1 MTAKGF
7 ENFFQR
13 GRAGEKRAS
22 RSTGKH
28 CPLQTTETKML
39 ASLDE
44 NRSFLLGYG
53 AEDLR
58 GMPLRTRKREP
69 LEEAQANHPWT
80 PRVPLDSL
88 TEPQR
93 GGQEVRTSRK
103 IRSC

>member
-1 MTAKGF
+1 MATHF
-7 ENFFQR
+7 SILVWR
-13 GRAGEKRAS
+13 IPWTEK
-22 RSTGKH
+22 
-28 CPLQTTETKML
+28 P
-39 ASLDE
+39 
-44 NRSFLLGYG
+44 GYG